1 MFCLFSSIVYG
12 TQNVEY
18 AFKLK
23 NAVKKN
29 PQNANEKKNQK
40 PKRKWRQTDKLNAS
54 EDVTV
59 C

>member
-1 MFCLFSSIVYG
+1 MFCLFSFIVYG

-29 PQNANEKKNQK
+29 LKTQMKKKNQK
-40 PKRKWRQTDKLNAS
+40 PRRKWRQTDKLNAS